1 MGFTDLLAT
10 ADRAVRKH
18 LGGSITY
25 APGVGSP
32 VTVDGV
38 FDAAYVIAESG
49 ETGVSTFGPA
59 VFLTLDDLPSN
70 PDTDLSATV
79 TVSGTTYS
87 IRETK
92 PDGQGGVLILLH
104 VV

>member
-49 ETGVSTFGPA
+49 ETGVST